1 VEPHK
6 GLVAVH
12 KAIAFAALCGGSAGD
27 SSQLFQLLA
36 RFKHN
41 WAQQQETSEDKRATT
56 NMKSNKRAR
65 GSNSSSSSKDGEKK
79 DAIPSLLE
87 SLREASLPDGK
98 IADLLFEELNASRGR
113 SAAAH
118 LLSVIADS
126 LAVLPARSYPY
137 RRARYAF
144 NCTRATRTAANFL
157 IHFFFFFFATRT
169 CRALVEEARLL
180 KAHGST
186 EEEASETI
194 NGGSE
199 SDDESNIVAGEDER
213 EEDCSTTTSNVSFS
227 SSSSAAVKR
236 YTEAAKLLQA
246 SVHLSSVA
254 YALTRPLIDSL

>member
-1 VEPHK
+1 MEPHK

-65 GSNSSSSSKDGEKK
+65 GSNSSSSSSSKDGEKK

-144 NCTRATRTAANFL
+144 NRTRAKRTAANFL
-157 IHFFFFFFATRT
+157 IHFFFFFATRT

-194 NGGSE
+194 NGGSD
-199 SDDESNIVAGEDER
+199 SDDESNIVAGEEEER
-213 EEDCSTTTSNVSFS
+213 EGDCSTTTSNVSFS

-246 SVHLSSVA
+246 SVHLSSFA
-254 YALTRPLIDSL
+254 